1 MPFTLAS
8 LIRRRPV
15 RVAVQ
20 VAVAASLV
28 SCADLPAG
36 RAIRIGTSSVSHAL
50 CSNHFIGGQP
60 ADTVYREEMAPD
72 RGQKLI
78 GWAMNYQVDETRRE
92 VTTTVLGGFEK
103 RAVYKEGLGCT
114 VLHGGAVPP
123 ALAARDVP
131 PRLPEPADGFAPPEP
146 VTAADPVIR
155 AAIDEAFVEPAEPP
169 HRHTKAV
176 VVVHRGRVIGEAYAP
191 GIGVDTA
198 LHGHSITK
206 SVTNALVGVLAR
218 EGRLKPWEAG
228 QIKAWQSPDDPRRA
242 ITIDQLLGMVSGLP
256 GDEYAGGWDA
266 SSRMWFVE
274 RDMAAYAATARPD
287 AEPGK
292 RWAYSDLGLMLVSR
306 AVRDASGGDAG
317 SFLRF
322 AHRELFDPVGMRHVT
337 FEFDETGTPLGP
349 SHLYASA
356 RDFARFGLLYLN
368 DGMAGGRRILP
379 EGWVKNASTPKTDA
393 AYGSGFW
400 LNTSQAAN
408 GLCGQFGMPG
418 APADAYFARGY
429 LGQYV
434 VIVPSRQLVVVRLG
448 VSYGQCGQVNNA
460 GKLVKAVV
468 DALDAKPALAQ
479 SAP

>member
-1 MPFTLAS
+1 MTCRIPPRAVRRV
-8 LIRRRPV
+8 LI
-15 RVAVQ
+15 
-20 VAVAASLV
+20 VAAALGLV
-28 SCADLPAG
+28 SCADLPVG
-36 RAIRIGTSSVSHAL
+36 RAIRIGTSSVSHTI

-72 RGQKLI
+72 GGLKLI
-78 GWAMNYQVDETRRE
+78 GWALNYRVDEERRE
-92 VTTTVLGGFEK
+92 VTTTVAGGFEK

-114 VLHGGAVPP
+114 VLHGDAAPP
-123 ALAARDVP
+123 ALALQDVP
-131 PRLPEPADGFAPPEP
+131 QRLPDLADGFAPADP
-146 VTAADPVIR
+146 VTAADPAIR
-155 AAIDEAFVEPAEPP
+155 AAIDEAFAETPEPP
-169 HRHTKAV
+169 YRRTKAV

-191 GIGVDTA
+191 GIGVNTA

-206 SVTNALVGVLAR
+206 SVTHALVGVLAR
-218 EGRLKPWEAG
+218 EGRLKPFEPG
-228 QIKAWQSPDDPRRA
+228 QVQAWQSPNDPRRA

-256 GDEYAGGWDA
+256 GDEYAGGWDDA
-266 SSRMWFVE
+266 SRMWFVE
-274 RDMAAYAATARPD
+274 RDMAAFAATRHPD
-287 AEPGK
+287 AQPGR

-306 AVRDASGGDAG
+306 AVRDAAGGDAG

-322 AHRELFDPVGMRHVT
+322 AHRELFDPIGMRHVT

-368 DGMAGGRRILP
+368 DGVAGGRRILP
-379 EGWVKNASTPKTDA
+379 EGWVKNASTPKTA
-393 AYGSGFW
+393 AGYGSGFW
-400 LNTSQAAN
+400 LNTSQAVT
-408 GLCGQFGMPG
+408 GMCGRFGMPG

-448 VSYGQCGQVNNA
+448 VSFGQCGQLNST
-460 GKLVKAVV
+460 GKLVKAVI
-468 DALDAKPALAQ
+468 DAVDAKPAVAQ